1 MQAYDIK
8 ASKITSKTTKLMTR
22 QHLLLSTLWLTACSP
37 TTTGNGAA
45 KAEDSGEESVIDC
58 EADAKS
64 TFWEDLDGD
73 GFGNP
78 DRPDALCGAEDG
90 WVDNSEDC
98 DDASGEISPS
108 QEERCDGVD
117 NNCDGLVD
125 DDASIDASNWFR
137 DSDGDGFG
145 AGPPRGFGC
154 SGLSDEVNNN
164 GDCDDEDGE
173 TNPDAVEVCDGV
185 DNDCDGG
192 TDNGETPDGYAVY
205 EDIDADGWGH
215 ESSELIRCVT
225 PEGWS
230 DRGGDCDD
238 EDEDKNPDAVD
249 ECDGSDMDCDGH
261 IDSHCNSVVAAEDGW
276 SLSLGE
282 GSIIASMHI
291 SDMNGDGT
299 NDLLAFDIANSE
311 ALFFAGPISSGEL
324 DPDLTIEF
332 SAPSDD
338 PDTATHMA
346 FGSALEG
353 DVDFNGDGHPDLLIS
368 AAETNLVSGEVINS
382 VGLFLGPDWLDLDS
396 RDPDA
401 ALTSSSVS
409 TTWGARGLPSG
420 DLTGDGQPDV
430 VITSGES
437 SLVIWGNPLE
447 DVMLDDLTILHTPG
461 RTENMIP
468 AVHDVNGDGQADLIV
483 STGDTLAIRHGPIST
498 STLATVP
505 DLTLSAPLHAVVG
518 DGLCAA
524 DLTGDGAIDLAYTE
538 AFVPGTDGE
547 VDKVHVM
554 DLSSDEINP
563 SWTTELPTSGEI
575 IVLRCDDID
584 GDGRADLLVNDYF
597 NSDSHILGGMISL
610 FFGTLDSG
618 VVAPDHRFE
627 GTRVE
632 GAIGLGSASGDLSG
646 DGIGDLVLSGFGA
659 TYLHT
664 GDAWVSDEWLAAE

>member
-1 MQAYDIK
+1 
-8 ASKITSKTTKLMTR
+8 MTR
-22 QHLLLSTLWLTACSP
+22 QHLFLSTLWLIACSP

-45 KAEDSGEESVIDC
+45 KAEDSGEEPVIDC
-58 EADAKS
+58 EADAKD

-98 DDASGEISPS
+98 DDAREEISPN
-108 QEERCDGVD
+108 QEEQCDGVD

-125 DDASIDASNWFR
+125 DDASIDASDWFR

-145 AGPPRGFGC
+145 GGPPRGFGC

-185 DNDCDGG
+185 DNDCDGD

-205 EDIDADGWGH
+205 EDTDADGWGH

-230 DRGGDCDD
+230 ELYGDCDD
-238 EDEDKNPDAVD
+238 ENENRHPGALD

-261 IDSHCNSVVAAEDGW
+261 IDSHCDSVVAAEDGW
-276 SLSLGE
+276 HLGLSE
-282 GSIIASMHI
+282 GSVVASMHI
-291 SDMNGDGT
+291 SDINGDGT
-299 NDLLAFDIANSE
+299 NDLMAFDIENNE
-311 ALFFAGPISSGEL
+311 VLFFAGPVSSSEL
-324 DPDLTIEF
+324 EPDLTIGV
-332 SAPSDD
+332 SASSGD
-338 PDTATHMA
+338 PGIPTQIA
-346 FGSALEG
+346 FGTAIEG
-353 DVDFNGDGHPDLLIS
+353 DLDFNGDGHPDLLIS
-368 AAETNLVSGEVINS
+368 APETNLISGEVINS
-382 VGLFLGPDWLDLDS
+382 VGLFLGPDWLALDPS
-396 RDPDA
+396 DPDA
-401 ALTSSSVS
+401 VLSGRSSV

-420 DLTGDGQPDV
+420 DLTGDGQTDIV
-430 VITSGES
+430 VTSGEG
-437 SLVIWGNPLE
+437 SLVIWDNPLE
-447 DVMLDDLTILHTPG
+447 DVMLDDLTTLYTPG

-468 AVHDVNGDGQADLIV
+468 VVHDVNGDGQADLIV
-483 STGDTLAIRHGPIST
+483 STGDTLAIRHGPISA
-498 STLATVP
+498 SALSPIP

-524 DLTGDGAIDLAYTE
+524 DLTGDGTIDLAYTE
-538 AFVPGTDGE
+538 AFAAGPDGD
-547 VDKVHVM
+547 VDKVHLM
-554 DLSSDEINP
+554 DLTSDESGP
-563 SWTTELPTSGEI
+563 SWTTELPTSGDI
-575 IVLRCDDID
+575 IVLQCDDID

-597 NSDSHILGGMISL
+597 NSDSHVLGGMVSL
-610 FFGTLDSG
+610 FFGTLETG
-618 VVAPDHRFE
+618 VVTPDQRFE
-627 GTRVE
+627 GTTDE
-632 GAIGLGSASGDLSG
+632 GAIGLGSASGDLNG
-646 DGIGDLVLSGFGA
+646 DGIGDLVLSGLGA